1 MPISLIILKCFG
13 SVHPSAVT
21 NIKYFSTSG
30 GGLDKQT
37 PNKSVFIK
45 PSQHNRFFDT
55 DNKTE
60 YCRTFGKWR
69 CLNCSNTWSSA
80 YTWISLAFCLKNK
93 DILKNNKNIVKEYD
107 KESIINFDGSK
118 LKDKDFLIEKC
129 KKCNNS
135 KNLNVKIIS
144 YSNLEKGHTN
154 LHIPHREDLC
164 VKCQKGFHCKK
175 YFSTLSISNTSFYSN
190 SLNSK
195 RYFSSTPQAREKRVE
210 ENSGEEKGES
220 KSKFDETDCLN
231 IITKKEL
238 KEINKILDS
247 VKDTELFKI
256 AFTHKSCCN
265 NNNKVISYET
275 LEFLG
280 DSIIE
285 FFVARFLY
293 TVYKNYNEGDLTK
306 LKSLLVCTKNLAEL
320 SKKIELNKYL
330 NINVNLSKENQD
342 IIRNKDKTLADIF
355 EAFISVLY
363 LEKGE
368 DILIK
373 FLILTIFNCSITKEK
388 INELKKIFL
397 SSNSKECSKDTLINN
412 FNRTK
417 NLNSLACEAPHDIVI
432 PFDKQLMNQITLKF
446 ENINKDENQIKLLLD
461 ENNKIIFKE
470 LLLIQTR
477 YDQIISNLKLSLEEN
492 KNANMNIIDLNN
504 NILKELKYINEKNI
518 FKQIEI
524 INKCIDKLNINILEL
539 HNKINKLNLK
549 LYIIVIF
556 TFMLMIT
563 LIKIYS

>member
-1 MPISLIILKCFG
+1 
-13 SVHPSAVT
+13 
-21 NIKYFSTSG
+21 
-30 GGLDKQT
+30 
-37 PNKSVFIK
+37 
-45 PSQHNRFFDT
+45 
-55 DNKTE
+55 
-60 YCRTFGKWR
+60 
-69 CLNCSNTWSSA
+69 
-80 YTWISLAFCLKNK
+80 
-93 DILKNNKNIVKEYD
+93 
-107 KESIINFDGSK
+107 
-118 LKDKDFLIEKC
+118 
-129 KKCNNS
+129 
-135 KNLNVKIIS
+135 
-144 YSNLEKGHTN
+144 
-154 LHIPHREDLC
+154 
-164 VKCQKGFHCKK
+164 
-175 YFSTLSISNTSFYSN
+175 
-190 SLNSK
+190 
-195 RYFSSTPQAREKRVE
+195 
-210 ENSGEEKGES
+210 
-220 KSKFDETDCLN
+220 
-231 IITKKEL
+231 
-238 KEINKILDS
+238 
-247 VKDTELFKI
+247 
-256 AFTHKSCCN
+256 
-265 NNNKVISYET
+265 
-275 LEFLG
+275 
-280 DSIIE
+280 
-285 FFVARFLY
+285 
-293 TVYKNYNEGDLTK
+293 LTK